1 MRSCLQIIPDEEMRE
16 IREQYDLLLSR
27 GLSISDTLMCWAKEY
42 LKLIRK
48 VRGRYFLSPEA
59 LKAMPYVHLSSR
71 GRDYLTLLLREE
83 RNRMFNTIPLI
94 PPHPLPVR
102 MDGVVGDYAKGTEK
116 LIN

>member
-27 GLSISDTLMCWAKEY
+27 GLPISDTLMCWAKEY
-42 LKLIRK
+42 LKLMRK
-48 VRGRYFLSPEA
+48 VRGRNFVSPEV
-59 LKAMPYVHLSSR
+59 LKAMPYVPLSSW
-71 GRDYLTLLLREE
+71 GMDQLTLLLREE

-94 PPHPLPVR
+94 PPHPLPLR